1 MIKNQNIK
9 RGKQNRTKEVFTL
22 LRNKQ
27 VKWICF
33 FMLSILFPFTAYT
46 QTRKLNI
53 DSIFLVEMSKKDKN
67 STSNTSDTIQKIEKL
82 SEKTPILTHQT
93 VTDSIKSSSKSI
105 DDVIAGK
112 IIEEYNEPSL
122 YDIIVKKS
130 FEMLNDSSIQ
140 HALDKSRQQHLSE
153 TDIATYYGNPFFIDL
168 IYMGIP
174 IDIQWKQPSNFTT
187 LYHGTSAVS
196 LDEIQ
201 YSGVK
206 FTITPKSLYD
216 VREDARQKIAH
227 TEFDLYETIFTELP
241 NPNKNKSRHITTKPL
256 TRVQF
261 VDEDFSSGE
270 VSKTPK
276 VEGNIVGPWQKT
288 ANIMVQF
295 SQNYVSSNWHQ
306 GGSSNMAVLA
316 ILTGRLNY
324 NDKKKVQWENS
335 GEWRAGF
342 MNVGDTTALRM
353 FNTNDD
359 VLKINSKLGIK
370 AGGNWFYSS
379 NLDFSTHFLHNYQA
393 VNSDQFMA
401 KFLTPV
407 RMNVGIGMDYKYK
420 NLFSIMIAPV
430 AYKFIFANDTKNID
444 PNTFGIKTGESTLH
458 EIGSSFIA
466 QCAYAPSREIQVN
479 SKLKFYTNYEKVE
492 IDWEIIGVFKVN
504 RFLTTRISL
513 NPRYDNTVILKE
525 GEKAKIQF
533 KELLSFGFSFRLH

>member
-1 MIKNQNIK
+1 
-9 RGKQNRTKEVFTL
+9 
-22 LRNKQ
+22 
-27 VKWICF
+27 
-33 FMLSILFPFTAYT
+33 MLSILFPFTAYT

-53 DSIFLVEMSKKDKN
+53 DSIFLVEMSEKDKN
-67 STSNTSDTIQKIEKL
+67 STSNTTDTTKVFEKL
-82 SEKTPILTHQT
+82 SEKTSVSIHQT
-93 VTDSIKSSSKSI
+93 AADSTNLSSKSI

-112 IIEEYNEPSL
+112 IIEEYSEPSL

-140 HALDKSRQQHLSE
+140 HALDKSRQQPLSE
-153 TDIATYYGNPFFIDL
+153 TDIAAYYGNPFFIDL
-168 IYMGIP
+168 IYMGLS
-174 IDIQWKQPSNFTT
+174 IDIQWKQPSNFTA
-187 LYHGTSAVS
+187 LYHGTPAVS
-196 LDEIQ
+196 LDEMQ

-206 FTITPKSLYD
+206 FTITPESLYD
-216 VREDARQKIAH
+216 IRKDARQEIVY
-227 TEFDLYETIFTELP
+227 TEFDLYESIFTKLP
-241 NPNKNKSRHITTKPL
+241 NPNKNKSRRITTKPL

-261 VDEDFSSGE
+261 VGEDFSSGE
-270 VSKTPK
+270 VSRTPK
-276 VEGNIVGPWQKT
+276 VKGNVIGPWQKT
-288 ANIMVQF
+288 ANAMVQF

-370 AGGNWFYSS
+370 ASGNWFYSS

-393 VNSDQFMA
+393 VNSAQLMT

-420 NLFSIMIAPV
+420 KLFSIMIAPV
-430 AYKFIFANDTKNID
+430 AYKFIFANDTTNIN
-444 PNTFGIKTGESTLH
+444 PNTFGIKTGRNTLH

-466 QCAYAPSREIQVN
+466 QCTYAPSREIQVN

-492 IDWEIIGVFKVN
+492 IDWEIIGVFMVN

-525 GEKAKIQF
+525 GEKTKIQF